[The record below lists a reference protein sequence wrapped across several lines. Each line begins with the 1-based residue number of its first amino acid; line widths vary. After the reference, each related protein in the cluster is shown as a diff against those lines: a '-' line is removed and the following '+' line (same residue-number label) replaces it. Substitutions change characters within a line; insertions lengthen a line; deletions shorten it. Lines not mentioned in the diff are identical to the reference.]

1 MTLDMYKPLRES
13 RPMFRATRYRLYP
26 NAEQE
31 VLLSKHFGCVRWL
44 YNRAL
49 ASKKEAWETEK
60 RNVTRYDLSA
70 ELPELKKAEETAWLR
85 EVNSQ
90 SLQSALVNLD
100 MAYTRFFREKKGFP
114 QFKSKH
120 HKQSFQV
127 PQSGIVGDDFIQV
140 PKIGKIKAS
149 VSRQIEGRIKTIT
162 ISKTSTGKY
171 FASVLV
177 DDGAELPKK
186 LPVTEAGTVG
196 IDLGLKNF
204 GVLSTGEVIANPRP
218 LKKRL
223 KRLRRAQR
231 RLSKRV
237 KGSNNRAKQRR
248 KVARIHE
255 RVANT
260 RKDFL
265 HQLTTRLVRDNQ
277 TDTFA
282 IEDLAVVNMVRNHR
296 LARSIADAGWGT
308 FRVFLE
314 YKAERAGK
322 NILVIGRFEP
332 SSKTDHKTGAY
343 IPDLKLSDRMIRHAD
358 GTATCRDL
366 NAALNI
372 KRFALHPQNK
382 SVASEGR
389 EFTPVE
395 IVNRRSSKQESP
407 HL

>member
-1 MTLDMYKPLRES
+1 MYKPLYES
-13 RPMFRATRYRLYP
+13 HSMFQANRYRIYP

-49 ASKKEAWETEK
+49 ATKKAAWETEK

-70 ELPELKKAEETAWLR
+70 ELPTLKKDEETAWLK

-90 SLQSALVNLD
+90 SLQAALVNLD

-114 QFKSKH
+114 KFKSKH
-120 HKQSFQV
+120 HRQSFQV
-127 PQSGIVGDDFIQV
+127 PQSGVVGEGFVQI
-140 PKIGKIKAS
+140 PKVGKLKATI
-149 VSRQIEGRIKTIT
+149 SRPVEGKVKTIT

-171 FASVLV
+171 FASVLS
-177 DDGAELPKK
+177 ETEEPLPEKM
-186 LPVTEAGTVG
+186 PVTEAGTVG
-196 IDLGLKNF
+196 IDLGLTTYAT
-204 GVLSTGEVIANPRP
+204 LSTGEKVANPRP

-231 RLSKRV
+231 RLSKRK
-237 KGSNNRAKQRR
+237 KGSNNRAKQCRR
-248 KVARIHE
+248 VALIHE
-255 RVANT
+255 RVTNT
-260 RKDFL
+260 RNDFL
-265 HQLTTRLVRDNQ
+265 HKLTTRLVRDNQ
-277 TDTFA
+277 TDSFA
-282 IEDLAVVNMVRNHR
+282 IEDLAVTNLCKNYR

-308 FRVFLE
+308 FRTFLE

-322 NILVIGRFEP
+322 NVLVIGRFEP

-343 IPDLKLSDRMIRHAD
+343 LPDLKLSDRVIRHAD

-366 NAALNI
+366 NAAINI
-372 KRFALHPQNK
+372 KRFALRPQNK

-389 EFTPVE
+389 ELTPAETVS
-395 IVNRRSSKQESP
+395 RRSSKQESSR
-407 HL
+407 L

>member
-1 MTLDMYKPLRES
+1 
-13 RPMFRATRYRLYP
+13 MFRATLYRIYP

-31 VLLSKHFGCVRWL
+31 VLLSKHFGCTRWL

-49 ASKKEAWETEK
+49 ASKKEAWESEK

-70 ELPELKKAEETAWLR
+70 ELPDLKKAEETAWLK

-90 SLQSALVNLD
+90 SLQAALVNLD

-114 QFKSKH
+114 KFKSKH
-120 HKQSFQV
+120 HRQSFQV
-127 PQSGIVGDDFIQV
+127 PQSGAVGEDFVQI
-140 PKIGKIKAS
+140 PKVGKLKARI
-149 VSRQIEGRIKTIT
+149 SRVIEGQIKTIT
-162 ISKTSTGKY
+162 ISKTTTGKY

-177 DDGAELPKK
+177 EDGTEIPKK
-186 LPVTEAGTVG
+186 MPVTEAGTVG
-196 IDLGLKNF
+196 IDLGITNYAS
-204 GVLSTGEVIANPRP
+204 LSTGEVIPNPRP
-218 LKKRL
+218 LKQRL

-231 RLSKRV
+231 KMSRRT
-237 KGSNNRAKQRR
+237 KGGANRRRQKR

-255 RVANT
+255 RVTNT

-265 HQLTTRLVRDNQ
+265 HQLTTRLVNDNQ
-277 TDTFA
+277 VDSFA
-282 IEDLAVVNMVRNHR
+282 IEDLAVSNMVKNRK
-296 LARSIADAGWGT
+296 LSRSIADAGWRM
-308 FRVFLE
+308 FRTFLE

-343 IPDLKLSDRMIRHAD
+343 LPDLKLSDRTIKHLD
-358 GTATCRDL
+358 GTVTDRDL
-366 NAALNI
+366 NAAINI

-382 SVASEGR
+382 SLPQEVR

-395 IVNRRSSKQESP
+395 TVVRRSSKQESTC
-407 HL
+407 L